1 MKLAA
6 PSLRLAL
13 SLLIAVGCGARA
25 DLDDVLGDAGG
36 SGAAGASSGAGAGS
50 GSGAQGSGG
59 VSTGS
64 QSSGSGAASTGSG
77 AASTGSQSTGVGGS
91 SSTATGGSGTGGVGG
106 ETCPSFDTNCG
117 ECLSEACP
125 DIWCNCF
132 ENSECFALF
141 DCFGECNGGEACQQ
155 QCLAAHEEGI
165 ADVLLVSDCA
175 ATTCDGA
182 CPWGNDVPPCG
193 ECIYEDCEDEVNA
206 CFAQPSCLLLFDCLT
221 GCGPVGLT
229 CQEQCYQDF
238 GAGTAL
244 LQAVLECSVDEC
256 DSACP

>member
-13 SLLIAVGCGARA
+13 SLLVVVGCGARA

-59 VSTGS
+59 VTTGS

-91 SSTATGGSGTGGVGG
+91 SSTASGGSGGVGG
-106 ETCPSFDTNCG
+106 ETCPSFDTNCTV
-117 ECLSEACP
+117 CLSEACP

-155 QCLAAHEEGI
+155 QCLAAHQEGI

-175 ATTCDGA
+175 ATTCDGS

-193 ECIYEDCEDEVNA
+193 ECIYESCEDEVNA

-256 DSACP
+256 DGACP